1 MPAFFKCKKFIVCAV
16 ATILAAIAAIIAVSF
31 TYAAYRNEI
40 IGSGGANVAGA
51 IADYSRGTVYRN
63 NTEITYKEADNGG
76 ITISELSP
84 GDILTYNFSVNA
96 FRRDGENIEFNE
108 VLLRITCEFSFTY
121 AYIEGNATQPVTSS
135 LSAVEIEGDPST
147 YTDDVDGVIT
157 FRQSAN
163 GVDYNSINAV
173 SGTETVYYDRE
184 KANSSWQVN
193 QQETQSGYVQK
204 LGFYLYPVS
213 SESEEGASQSLG
225 FMVMIPAQEGSSEDS
240 TQFRLTVN
248 MKITAEQVLDTAAGT
263 TG

>member
-1 MPAFFKCKKFIVCAV
+1 M
-16 ATILAAIAAIIAVSF
+16 
-31 TYAAYRNEI
+31 
-40 IGSGGANVAGA
+40 
-51 IADYSRGTVYRN
+51 
-63 NTEITYKEADNGG
+63 
-76 ITISELSP
+76 
-84 GDILTYNFSVNA
+84 
-96 FRRDGENIEFNE
+96 
-108 VLLRITCEFSFTY
+108 
-121 AYIEGNATQPVTSS
+121 
-135 LSAVEIEGDPST
+135 EIEGDPST
-147 YTDDVDGVIT
+147 DTDDVDGVIT

-163 GVDYNSINAV
+163 GVDYNSITAV

-225 FMVMIPAQEGSSEDS
+225 FMVMIPAQEGTSEDS